1 MKAISEE
8 YTRLNEIAHSN
19 IPVSEDS
26 PIYNFFAQRREE
38 KKKLINSELTE
49 EEKFYTL
56 SFLSYLENNIKNYL
70 WL

>member
-1 MKAISEE
+1 MKAVSEE
-8 YTRLNEIAHSN
+8 YARLNEIARSK

-26 PIYNFFAQRREE
+26 PIYNFFAERREVT
-38 KKKLINSELTE
+38 KKLINSELTE